1 MLQPGWLNSRGQVLR
16 SPDLGF
22 YTVPAPA
29 TNGFQVW
36 YAQIITNGSQ
46 VEKPEIEFEMVFA
59 VPGDPALDRSAKG
72 RTEEGTDRI
81 LQQGKNREEERVPS
95 GP

>member
-1 MLQPGWLNSRGQVLR
+1 MFQPGWLNSRGQVLR

-36 YAQIITNGSQ
+36 YARIITNGGQ
-46 VEKPEIEFEMVFA
+46 VEKPEIEFELVFA
-59 VPGDPALDRSAKG
+59 VPGNPVLEARTKARSLSVASQAG
-72 RTEEGTDRI
+72 LG
-81 LQQGKNREEERVPS
+81 S
-95 GP
+95 GIGADSR